1 MGANINQIEGATE
14 IERYF
19 RNYVYA
25 TALSDMN
32 NLQQAY
38 LTDIDRCGYK
48 GWSETPRAGSMHKF
62 MEDAS
67 GKTNIPAKCV
77 LFADANGRA
86 TFDPAI
92 GGGGLTYDGYDLL
105 IAGSRA
111 VVEGDDTIVGSNGW
125 EIRFTATGIDV
136 YKDNAYSGISLA

>member
-1 MGANINQIEGATE
+1 MGVNVHEISGAEE
-14 IERYF
+14 IELYF

-32 NLQQAY
+32 NLQHAY
-38 LTDIDRCGYK
+38 FTDIDRCGYK

-67 GKTNIPAKCV
+67 GSTNIPAESV
-77 LFADANGRA
+77 LFSDANGRA
-86 TFDPAI
+86 TFDADF
-92 GGGGLTYDGYDLL
+92 TFDGTDLVV
-105 IAGSRA
+105 AGNRV
-111 VVEGDDTIVGSNGW
+111 VVEGDAATVGAYGW
-125 EIRFTATGIDV
+125 EIRYTETGVDL